1 MHDDNN
7 LAVQALNAAQAINAV
22 AQAMDAEPRR
32 SAGGALRL
40 GSAWAL
46 LGLCLGSCL
55 SVGWVL
61 AERWLKRP
69 LQSHRIGPNFQF
81 YSAPQGGAC

>member
-1 MHDDNN
+1 N

-22 AQAMDAEPRR
+22 AQAMNAEPRR

-46 LGLCLGSCL
+46 LGLLPECWLGA
-55 SVGWVL
+55 G
-61 AERWLKRP
+61 
-69 LQSHRIGPNFQF
+69 
-81 YSAPQGGAC
+81 

>member
-22 AQAMDAEPRR
+22 AQAMNAEPRR

-46 LGLCLGSCL
+46 LGLLPECWLGA
-55 SVGWVL
+55 G
-61 AERWLKRP
+61 
-69 LQSHRIGPNFQF
+69 
-81 YSAPQGGAC
+81 